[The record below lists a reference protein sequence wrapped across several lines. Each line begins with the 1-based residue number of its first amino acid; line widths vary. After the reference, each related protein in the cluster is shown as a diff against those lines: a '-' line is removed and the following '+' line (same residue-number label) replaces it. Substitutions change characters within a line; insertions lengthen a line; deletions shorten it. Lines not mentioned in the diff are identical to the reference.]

1 MIFDASTLGAMTIT
15 ADLCIIGSG
24 AGGSSAAAVAAE
36 AGLKVV
42 ILEAGPF
49 VPPSVMNQREED
61 MIPALLEANGA
72 QTSADRGCA
81 IIQGRALGGSTVH
94 NINLCKRIPLPILQE
109 WIAKN
114 GLEHLPIEAWDALYT
129 EVESLLEVS
138 TIPPDLYSAH
148 NLLLKQ
154 GAEKLGW
161 TSGGLQHNRSG
172 CVSSGFCAVGCAYD
186 AKNNAVK
193 VFIPRAVDAGAQI
206 LTHCK
211 AVRILTRDKRVIG
224 VEAVALDP
232 LTRDA
237 IGRITINCPQVCVS
251 ASATG
256 SAALL
261 LRSDI
266 PDPSGRTGRGLT
278 IHPALVA
285 AGEFDEPVYAWKGIP
300 QSYECTQFLNF
311 EAAHPPVDADQSLKE
326 AASLP
331 GHRSWLIT
339 AFAHPMSTATMLPG
353 FGGEHSR
360 LMARYDHLAVF
371 SAMVHDQSAGRV
383 TPRGDLGWKID
394 WTPNQADQRELLY
407 GTMRA
412 TEMLFAA
419 GAKRVVFPSRPLL
432 DFKPG
437 DSLARLETFAIRPDT
452 VQITAVHPMSTV
464 PMGNDPRQSPVD
476 SRGKHHHM
484 EGLWVADGSLFPTS
498 IGVPPQLSIYAMG
511 LHVGRAIVAS
521 VK

>member
-1 MIFDASTLGAMTIT
+1 MIFDASTLGAMTLT
-15 ADLCIIGSG
+15 ADLCVIGSG
-24 AGGSSAAAVAAE
+24 AGGSTAAVIAAE
-36 AGLKVV
+36 AGLKVLV
-42 ILEAGPF
+42 LEAGPF

-72 QTSADRGCA
+72 QTSSDRGCA
-81 IIQGRALGGSTVH
+81 IIQGRALGGSTIH
-94 NINLCKRIPLPILQE
+94 NINLCKRIPAPILAE
-109 WIAKN
+109 WKTN
-114 GLEHLPIEAWDALYT
+114 HGLEHLSLNIWDQLYA
-129 EVESLLEVS
+129 EIESLLEVS
-138 TIPPDLYSAH
+138 TIPAELYSAH
-148 NLLLKQ
+148 NLLLKN

-161 TSGGLQHNRSG
+161 ESQGLRHNRSG

-186 AKNNAVK
+186 AKNNAAK

-211 AVRILTRDKRVIG
+211 AVRILTRNNTVVG
-224 VEAVALDP
+224 VEAVAIDP
-232 LTRDA
+232 QTRESIA
-237 IGRITINCPQVCVS
+237 RITINAPRVCVS

-261 LRSDI
+261 LRSKI
-266 PDPSGRTGRGLT
+266 PDPSGRTGKGLT

-300 QSYECTQFLNF
+300 QSYECTEFLDF
-311 EAAHPPVDADQSLKE
+311 EAAHPPSNADQSLKE
-326 AASLP
+326 AAAAP
-331 GHRSWLIT
+331 GNRSWLIT

-353 FGGEHSR
+353 FGVEHAQ

-371 SAMVHDQSAGRV
+371 SAMIHDQSAGRV

-394 WTPNQADQRELLY
+394 WTPNQADQRELLF
-407 GTMRA
+407 GTKRA
-412 TEMLFAA
+412 AEMLFAA
-419 GAKRVVFPSRPLL
+419 GAKRVLFPSRPLL
-432 DFKPG
+432 EFKPG
-437 DSLARLETFAIRPDT
+437 ESLARLETFAIQPDT

-464 PMGNDPRQSPVD
+464 PMGDDPLKSPVD
-476 SRGKHHHM
+476 SQGKHHHV

-498 IGVPPQLSIYAMG
+498 IGVPPQISIYALG